1 MRGSLWVFRLQS
13 AGNLMQLTNVSPRG
27 SWRHKAGI
35 SSMNNSMEHA
45 GKKSVGGTIVALVA
59 KANIFRNLESPSYS
73 AKQKMKTICF
83 KVSLYY
89 LTWHK

>member
-1 MRGSLWVFRLQS
+1 
-13 AGNLMQLTNVSPRG
+13 
-27 SWRHKAGI
+27 
-35 SSMNNSMEHA
+35 MNNSMEGA
-45 GKKSVGGTIVALVA
+45 GEKSVGGTIVALVA

-89 LTWHK
+89 LTWPK